1 MTKIQKTTFLK
12 ENQITLRSDIDIND
26 IFKEATQDKER
37 ILNLISEAVCCE
49 QATDRICQLI
59 SLVSILN
66 PALFINLTTPGM
78 GITSLLQTIAAYT
91 FEAGRLYGRS
101 ELQKEMEEGTR

>member
-1 MTKIQKTTFLK
+1 M
-12 ENQITLRSDIDIND
+12 TLRSDIDIND

-49 QATDRICQLI
+49 QATDRIFQLI
-59 SLVSILN
+59 GLVSISN
-66 PALFINLTTPGM
+66 PAFLIHMITPGM
-78 GITSLLQTIAAYT
+78 GITVLLQTVAAYT

-101 ELQKEMEEGTR
+101 ELQKEMEEGIK

>member
-1 MTKIQKTTFLK
+1 M
-12 ENQITLRSDIDIND
+12 TLRSDIDIND

-49 QATDRICQLI
+49 HATDRICQLI
-59 SLVSILN
+59 GLASSLN
-66 PALFINLTTPGM
+66 PALLIHLITSGM

-101 ELQKEMEEGTR
+101 ELQKEMEEGIR

>member
-1 MTKIQKTTFLK
+1 M
-12 ENQITLRSDIDIND
+12 TLRSDIDINN
-26 IFKEATQDKER
+26 IFQEATQDKEKL
-37 ILNLISEAVCCE
+37 LNLILEAVCCK

-66 PALFINLTTPGM
+66 PALLIHLTTPGM

-101 ELQKEMEEGTR
+101 ELKKEMEEGTR

>member
-1 MTKIQKTTFLK
+1 M
-12 ENQITLRSDIDIND
+12 TLRSDIDIND

-49 QATDRICQLI
+49 HATDRICQLI
-59 SLVSILN
+59 SLASLLN
-66 PALFINLTTPGM
+66 PALLILITPVT

-101 ELQKEMEEGTR
+101 ELQKEMEEGIR